1 MNSGVSRISR
11 GSTPGFDM
19 PSALGKIIVHSR
31 HNSLIFIL
39 IFFTLRKVI
48 RLLSFFYGLPST
60 ATCMSTYDNDNFN
73 NSRSGADM
81 GGGGGLRGTP
91 VVPLPPPVP
100 PSPLEPS
107 AVQRVD
113 SPSGGRVHRGGDLLL
128 SSSPPFPPSPPPPPP
143 LPSLP
148 PDVNPLPGCSDPDF
162 CVGGLDHLSFKAPG
176 GIDPTRD
183 QIVWVTQR

>member
-1 MNSGVSRISR
+1 MFFFDLKGADLTLAFLLLLMRKLMNSGVSRISR

-128 SSSPPFPPSPPPPPP
+128 SSSPPSPPPP
-143 LPSLP
+143 LFSPS
-148 PDVNPLPGCSDPDF
+148 
-162 CVGGLDHLSFKAPG
+162 
-176 GIDPTRD
+176 
-183 QIVWVTQR
+183 